1 MQKSIKKRYTKK
13 KGGCGCSSSSSS
25 TTKQTPSLFFL
36 GGKTKKRRRLQRRKI
51 KGGVALGC
59 PSLTNYD
66 PSHNYTYPLK
76 DEGLNPSSPNEITD
90 SRILPNTIFGGKN
103 KKQQLKNKKRGGS
116 VDPVIQNYSAN
127 SISNFASNSI
137 VGAVNGANIVS
148 GKLIPT
154 NNHQSFELQKP
165 FI

>member
-13 KGGCGCSSSSSS
+13 KGECGCFSSS
-25 TTKQTPSLFFL
+25 TKKQTPSLFFL
-36 GGKTKKRRRLQRRKI
+36 GGKTKKRRLRRRKI
-51 KGGVALGC
+51 KGGVALGF

-90 SRILPNTIFGGKN
+90 SRILPNTLFGGKN

-137 VGAVNGANIVS
+137 SGAVNGANIVS

>member
-13 KGGCGCSSSSSS
+13 KGGCGCS
-25 TTKQTPSLFFL
+25 TKTQTPSSFFFL
-36 GGKTKKRRRLQRRKI
+36 GGKTKKRRLQRRKI

-66 PSHNYTYPLK
+66 PSHHYTYPLK

-90 SRILPNTIFGGKN
+90 SRILPNTIFGGKH
-103 KKQQLKNKKRGGS
+103 KKKQLKNKKKGGS

-148 GKLIPT
+148 GKLIPS

-165 FI
+165 FL